1 MRLPDRRWGASR
13 HRIDKR
19 FAFLGS
25 PTASAMLDRLSV
37 LLAVNVSFDDLIA
50 IFVLTVVGFENTQC
64 RSERTLG
71 FPSPE
76 SLSPHQRTL

>member
-1 MRLPDRRWGASR
+1 
-13 HRIDKR
+13 
-19 FAFLGS
+19 
-25 PTASAMLDRLSV
+25 MLDRLSV